1 MGLLAKQDIIFKKR
15 KNDGKGEQV
24 TSLYFEE
31 LERAE
36 ELFDAKDYGAVFG
49 VGFLAGVII
58 FVAT

>member
-1 MGLLAKQDIIFKKR
+1 M
-15 KNDGKGEQV
+15 

-49 VGFLAGVII
+49 VGFLAGVVI